1 MLKKKSSKLLKWRDR
16 FAVLVYNKNEKELTF
31 YTFYSEDFREGASNK
46 FKVGGVLRNMDLKV
60 SKKSFLF
67 NKDHSFSL

>member
-1 MLKKKSSKLLKWRDR
+1 MWRDR
-16 FAVLVYNKNEKELTF
+16 FAVLIFNNNEKELTL
-31 YTFYSEDFREGASNK
+31 YTFYSEDFSEGASNK
-46 FKVGGVLRNMDLKV
+46 FIVGGVSRNMDLKI